1 MPWALWN
8 LGLRVG
14 LLCTI
19 LINRL
24 IIKILVDVYDCAVV
38 GRAGVKVTLV
48 PTAHFQDRAR
58 FAHMRLSTLSQAID
72 QT

>member
-1 MPWALWN
+1 MESRSTRRTPMY
-8 LGLRVG
+8 
-14 LLCTI
+14 

-24 IIKILVDVYDCAVV
+24 IIKIDVYDCAVV